1 MNNNVKGII
10 TVGIVIGLGFL
21 AYKKFVKPDNR
32 KVVIKYS
39 DGIYGKSP
47 SRNAFIYSADKGYV
61 DAWANAIKKNS
72 QTFKFNDKIYLTQG
86 GTVKR

>member
-32 KVVIKYS
+32 KVVLKYLE
-39 DGIYGKSP
+39 GVYGKNEN
-47 SRNAFIYSADKGYV
+47 RKANINSADKGYI
-61 DAWANAIKKNS
+61 DSWANAIKKNS
-72 QTFKFNDKIYLTQG
+72 ETFKFNDKIYLTKG